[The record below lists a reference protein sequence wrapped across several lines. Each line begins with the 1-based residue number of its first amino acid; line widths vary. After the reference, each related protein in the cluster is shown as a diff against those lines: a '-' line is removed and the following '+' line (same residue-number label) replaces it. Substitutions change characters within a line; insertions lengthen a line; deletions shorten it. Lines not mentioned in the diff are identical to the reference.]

1 MKINQRELAFSE
13 PGEKLFTFAPKL
25 HDIPSCPTKS
35 TLPVDGGLTPRLSAE
50 PDIRRRGERGKVKRQ
65 GKAKVVPD
73 AERIQLDQS
82 YPIKDL
88 YDFIDNLAAKQRKP
102 FFEEKCKGKDRRL
115 GLWRHR
121 LNPYSMELLKN
132 KLWETGMKALERH
145 DAKISPQI
153 PFIKEMMRLT
163 ANGLAQGILRKQ
175 VERGESD
182 YALDSLD
189 EPMSDEA
196 DSETEESSA
205 QEDPERIRIAQ
216 LRKDCEETLA
226 RLEWWEQ
233 LMLEPFWDE
242 TRTKVY
248 VAEFLGVS
256 RPTLDAFIEAAGAK
270 LRRLAGK
277 ALYIRG

>member
-1 MKINQRELAFSE
+1 M
-13 PGEKLFTFAPKL
+13 
-25 HDIPSCPTKS
+25 
-35 TLPVDGGLTPRLSAE
+35 
-50 PDIRRRGERGKVKRQ
+50 
-65 GKAKVVPD
+65 PD
-73 AERIQLDQS
+73 AERIQLDPS
-82 YPIKDL
+82 YEIKDL
-88 YDFIDNLAAKQRKP
+88 YDYIDNLAAKQSKP
-102 FFEEKCKGKDRRL
+102 FFERKCEGKDRRL
-115 GLWRHR
+115 KLWLHR
-121 LNPYSMELLKN
+121 LNPDSLELLKN

-145 DAKISPQI
+145 DEEITPQI
-153 PFIKEMMRLT
+153 PFIKKMMRLS
-163 ANGLAQGILRKQ
+163 ANGLAQALLRKQ

-189 EPMSDEA
+189 EQMSDEA

-216 LRKDCEETLA
+216 LRNDFEETLA

-242 TRTKVY
+242 KRTKVY

-256 RPTLDAFIEAAGAK
+256 RPTLNALIEAAGAK

-277 ALYIRG
+277 ALYIRE

>member
-1 MKINQRELAFSE
+1 M
-13 PGEKLFTFAPKL
+13 
-25 HDIPSCPTKS
+25 
-35 TLPVDGGLTPRLSAE
+35 
-50 PDIRRRGERGKVKRQ
+50 KRQ
-65 GKAKVVPD
+65 GKTKVVPD
-73 AERIQLDQS
+73 AERIQLDPS
-82 YPIKDL
+82 YEIKDL
-88 YDFIDNLAAKQRKP
+88 YDYIDNLAAKQRKP
-102 FFEEKCKGKDRRL
+102 FFEEHCKGKDSRL
-115 GLWRHR
+115 KLWLHR
-121 LNPYSMELLKN
+121 LNPYSIELLKN

-145 DAKISPQI
+145 DGAISPQI

-163 ANGLAQGILRKQ
+163 ANGLAQSILRKQ

-189 EPMSDEA
+189 EPKSDEA

-233 LMLEPFWDE
+233 LALEPFWDE
-242 TRTKVY
+242 TRTKVS

-256 RPTLDAFIEAAGAK
+256 RPTLDALIAATGVK
-270 LRRLAGK
+270 IRRLAHE